1 MKVETLILSG
11 VSKNYGKHIA
21 LQNVSLEIEFGMFG
35 LLGPN
40 GAGKTT
46 LMRILTTLLS
56 ASSGEIRFGNL
67 NWNEPHK
74 IRNIIGYLPQKFS
87 LYKQIKVR
95 EALQHI
101 AKLKGIQSNND
112 KAVDSVIEKVNL
124 SDQRDKKIG
133 KLSGGMVRR
142 LGIAQAILGDP
153 KIIVVDEPT
162 AGLDPEERIRFRRL
176 LRQLGRE
183 TIVIISTHI
192 VEDIEATCDKA
203 AILHKGQLI
212 KSGDIHTLGKIA
224 QGKVWEVSVSE
235 DDFHSMYEKCNV
247 ISSHRTD
254 NIYRLRILSE
264 EPPMNAGLFSPSLV
278 TPSLEDAYLYL
289 MNKKG

>member
-1 MKVETLILSG
+1 VETLILSG

-183 TIVIISTHI
+183 SIVIISTHI

>member
-1 MKVETLILSG
+1 VETLILSG

-46 LMRILTTLLS
+46 LMRILTTLIS

-101 AKLKGIQSNND
+101 AKLKGIQSDND
-112 KAVDSVIEKVNL
+112 KVVDSVIEKVNL
-124 SDQRDKKIG
+124 TDQRDKKIG

-142 LGIAQAILGDP
+142 VGIAQAILGDP

-162 AGLDPEERIRFRRL
+162 AGLDPEERIRFRKL

-212 KSGDIHTLGKIA
+212 KNGDIHTLGKLA

-235 DDFHSMYEKCNV
+235 DDFHTVYEKWNV

>member
-1 MKVETLILSG
+1 METLILSG

-183 TIVIISTHI
+183 SIVIISTHI

-254 NIYRLRILSE
+254 NIYRLRILTE

>member
-1 MKVETLILSG
+1 METLILSG

-46 LMRILTTLLS
+46 LMRILTTLIS

-101 AKLKGIQSNND
+101 AKLKGIQSDND
-112 KAVDSVIEKVNL
+112 KVVDSVIEKVNL
-124 SDQRDKKIG
+124 TDQRDKKIG

-142 LGIAQAILGDP
+142 VGIAQAILGDP

-162 AGLDPEERIRFRRL
+162 AGLDPEERIRFRKL

-212 KSGDIHTLGKIA
+212 KNGDIHTLGKLA

-235 DDFHSMYEKCNV
+235 DDFHTVYEKWNV

>member
-1 MKVETLILSG
+1 METLILSG

-21 LQNVSLEIEFGMFG
+21 LQDVSLEIEFGMFG

-46 LMRILTTLLS
+46 LMRILTTLIS

-74 IRNIIGYLPQKFS
+74 IRNLIGYLPQKFS

-101 AKLKGIQSNND
+101 AKLKGIQSDND
-112 KAVDSVIEKVNL
+112 KVVDSVIEKVNL

-162 AGLDPEERIRFRRL
+162 AGLDPEERIRFRKL

-212 KSGDIHTLGKIA
+212 KNGDIHTLGKLA

-235 DDFHSMYEKCNV
+235 DDFHTVYEKCNI
-247 ISSHRTD
+247 ISSHRKD

-278 TPSLEDAYLYL
+278 TPTLEDAYLYL

>member
-1 MKVETLILSG
+1 METLILSG

-21 LQNVSLEIEFGMFG
+21 LQDVSLEIEFGMFG

-46 LMRILTTLLS
+46 LMRILTTLIS

-101 AKLKGIQSNND
+101 AKLKGIQSDND
-112 KAVDSVIEKVNL
+112 KVVDSVIEKVNL

-162 AGLDPEERIRFRRL
+162 AGLDPEERIRFRKL

-212 KSGDIHTLGKIA
+212 KNGDIHTLGKLA

-235 DDFHSMYEKCNV
+235 DDFHTVYEKCNV

-264 EPPMNAGLFSPSLV
+264 EPPMNASLFSPSLV
-278 TPSLEDAYLYL
+278 TPTLEDAYLYL

>member
-1 MKVETLILSG
+1 METLILSG

-74 IRNIIGYLPQKFS
+74 IRNIIGYLPQKFY

>member
-1 MKVETLILSG
+1 VETLILSG

-101 AKLKGIQSNND
+101 AKLKGIQSNID

>member
-1 MKVETLILSG
+1 METLILSG

>member
-1 MKVETLILSG
+1 METLILSG

-101 AKLKGIQSNND
+101 AKLKGIQSNID

>member
-1 MKVETLILSG
+1 MLSG

-74 IRNIIGYLPQKFS
+74 IRNIIGYLPQKFY

>member
-1 MKVETLILSG
+1 METLILSG

-183 TIVIISTHI
+183 SIVIISTHI

-264 EPPMNAGLFSPSLV
+264 ESPMNAGLFSPSLV

>member
-1 MKVETLILSG
+1 METLILSG

-183 TIVIISTHI
+183 SIVIISTHI